1 MPGFRK
7 LAETEIWAG
16 RLIRV
21 ANGTFE
27 SPDGERFER
36 ELVHHPGAVVV
47 VPVHAD
53 GTATL
58 VRQYRA
64 AIDDELLEVP
74 AGKRDVLDEPL
85 EVTAARELAEEAGL
99 RAGRMEL
106 LARFYNSAGFS
117 DELSYVFL
125 AEELDPV
132 PNDLQGIEERFLTIE
147 RLPLAD
153 VPALVAT
160 GRIVDAKTIIGL
172 TLALRRHG

>member
-16 RLIRV
+16 HLIRV